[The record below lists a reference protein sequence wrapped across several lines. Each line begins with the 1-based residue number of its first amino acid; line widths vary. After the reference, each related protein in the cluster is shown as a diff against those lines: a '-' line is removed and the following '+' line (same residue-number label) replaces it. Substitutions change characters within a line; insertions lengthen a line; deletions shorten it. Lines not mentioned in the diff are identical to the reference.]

1 MRIVRFTIDDF
12 YEILRSERW
21 FFICLYLN
29 LFTHDLLMYIQ
40 AVSPLTGCC
49 MLHFQFWI
57 STKLNHIY
65 FTLAV
70 RFNNHLIRW
79 NSKFLLPSYQST
91 LFRIRNTPEV
101 VLFYTFPQITDI
113 SLARWSTANQT
124 NCAQS
129 IFYTRLFRTIASR
142 LLNSTD
148 TSTK

>member
-1 MRIVRFTIDDF
+1 MIFYLFVFKPFHSRFIDVHTSCFIVDWMLYVAFSILNF
-12 YEILRSERW
+12 YKVKP
-21 FFICLYLN
+21 
-29 LFTHDLLMYIQ
+29 YIY
-40 AVSPLTGCC
+40 
-49 MLHFQFWI
+49 I
-57 STKLNHIY
+57 YIY

-101 VLFYTFPQITDI
+101 IIFYTFPQITDI

-129 IFYTRLFRTIASR
+129 IF
-142 LLNSTD
+142 D
-148 TSTK
+148 TSFSNNREPVAQLNRYIN